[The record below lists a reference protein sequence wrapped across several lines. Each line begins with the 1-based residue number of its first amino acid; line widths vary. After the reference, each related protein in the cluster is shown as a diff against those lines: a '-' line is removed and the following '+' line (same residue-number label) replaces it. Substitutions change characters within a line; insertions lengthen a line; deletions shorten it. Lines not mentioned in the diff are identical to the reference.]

1 MSDDREFL
9 RATSDWLEAGS
20 DRTPPRAID
29 AVLLAVRTTRQDRPL
44 PVPWSTPKM
53 PSIVRVLI
61 AAAAVVAISLVVI
74 NLRPYGSN
82 VGVAPTIVPTPT
94 PTPTPTPVALEAA
107 TDGPS
112 ATLTPGRRYSTVDPF
127 PVRMTFEAP
136 SGWTGSIGGPYA
148 VWLKPVNAD
157 TPLGFE
163 LSPQLFKDP
172 CNKDLGTMSPLPTT
186 TDAIIT
192 ALSGQPGVVATA
204 PASTTIG
211 GRPATK
217 VTISGPDRVDTCTDG
232 GFSYWQLP
240 LGATEEVGA
249 GMTATLYFV
258 ENGEQPLVIVTDSM
272 DGIGTP
278 NLAQTIQQV
287 LDSIQ
292 FDQGG

>member
-1 MSDDREFL
+1 MLTFARVAL
-9 RATSDWLEAGS
+9 AT
-20 DRTPPRAID
+20 
-29 AVLLAVRTTRQDRPL
+29 
-44 PVPWSTPKM
+44 
-53 PSIVRVLI
+53 
-61 AAAAVVAISLVVI
+61 AAVVAVAFAWLNFGPSNTGIGGHAATPTVV
-74 NLRPYGSN
+74 P
-82 VGVAPTIVPTPT
+82 APT
-94 PTPTPTPVALEAA
+94 PTPTPTPVALDLG

-112 ATLTPGRRYSTVDPF
+112 ATLTPGRRYTTVDPF

-136 SGWTGSIGGPYA
+136 SGWTGNIGGPYVVSLA
-148 VWLKPVNAD
+148 PVNAD

-172 CNKDLGTMSPLPTT
+172 CNKALGTMSPLPTT
-186 TDAIIT
+186 TDAMIA

-217 VTISGPDRVDTCTDG
+217 VTISGPDRVDTCTDA
-232 GFSYWQLP
+232 GFSYWKLP
-240 LGATEEVGA
+240 LGLTEEVGA

-258 ENGEQPLVIVTDSM
+258 ENGAQPLVIVTDSM

-287 LDSIQ
+287 LDSIR
-292 FDQGG
+292 FETAS